1 MVIFIICIL
10 AIGTI
15 IGIPLGIINEMA
27 KHKIAKQTQIIQ
39 QQEYIKDQ
47 AYKAEVLKAMKN
59 SNN

>member
-1 MVIFIICIL
+1 MVIFIIVIL
-10 AIGTI
+10 AVGTI

-27 KHKIAKQTQIIQ
+27 KHKIAKQAQVIQ